1 MSANVRSRAGD
12 VESRA
17 WGPEPPASAFLKL
30 GTSHTVNRAECETG
44 RIGRVSSEALTQDT
58 AESFPLERRRV
69 LVVAASSMGTVFE
82 WYDFFVFGALAS
94 IIAKH
99 FTAGSGSAGFI
110 FALGAF
116 AAGFVVRPFGALFF
130 GSIGDK
136 VGRKRAFLLT
146 ISIMG
151 GATVAIGLL
160 PTVDHVGVLAPFLLV
175 LMRVLQGFAM
185 GGEYGGAAVY
195 VAEHADRHRRGLLT
209 SWIQATA
216 ALGLVLALTV
226 VLTTRVLMGEDAFQA
241 WGWRVPFLLSA
252 LLLALSLWIRLKL
265 SESPIFQRMKDARV
279 TSRSPISEAFQGGNL
294 RRVVMALVCIL
305 LAQGAVWYTGH
316 FYAQFFLERVLK
328 VEARTVNFLVI
339 ASVVLSAGG
348 YLFFGWLSDRVGR
361 KPVMVFGMILAAASY
376 VPGFHLLTAN
386 ANPAL
391 EAAASRAPVTVIA
404 DPADCHVQFDPLG
417 RTTFDSS
424 CDIARRVL
432 SDAGVPYRNV
442 PAPAGSVVRVVF
454 GGQSIQSNA
463 TGDRPRVQ
471 AEVRA
476 ALAAAGYPAS
486 AVDADINKP
495 MVLAVLMVFLIGATA
510 LYGPQAAALVEL
522 FPTRIR
528 YTALSVPYNIGT
540 GWVGGLLPV
549 SAFAIVAATGNI
561 YSGLIYP
568 LVFTGISIVAALL
581 FLPETRGSA
590 LEEA

>member
-1 MSANVRSRAGD
+1 
-12 VESRA
+12 
-17 WGPEPPASAFLKL
+17 
-30 GTSHTVNRAECETG
+30 
-44 RIGRVSSEALTQDT
+44 
-58 AESFPLERRRV
+58 
-69 LVVAASSMGTVFE
+69 MGTVFE
-82 WYDFFVFGALAS
+82 WYDFFLFGALAS
-94 IIAKH
+94 VIAQH
-99 FTAGSGSAGFI
+99 FTAGSESAGFI

-116 AAGFVVRPFGALFF
+116 AAGFVVRPFGALYF

-151 GATVAIGLL
+151 AATVAIGIL
-160 PTVDHVGVLAPFLLV
+160 PTVDQVGVLAPILLV
-175 LMRVLQGFAM
+175 LTRVLQGFAM

-195 VAEHADRHRRGLLT
+195 VAEHADPHRRGLLT
-209 SWIQATA
+209 SWIQGTA
-216 ALGLVLALTV
+216 ALGLVLALAV
-226 VLTTRVLMGEDAFQA
+226 VLAIRVLIGEEAFQA

-265 SESPIFQRMKDARV
+265 SESPVFQKMKDAQV
-279 TSRSPISEAFQGGNL
+279 ASRSPISEAFQGANL

-339 ASVVLSAGG
+339 ASVLICAGG

-376 VPGFHLLTAN
+376 VPGFHLLTAS

-391 EAAASRAPVTVIA
+391 EAAALRAPVSVIA
-404 DPADCHVQFDPLG
+404 DPGDCHVQFDPLG

-442 PAPAGSVVRVVF
+442 AAPAGSVARVELA
-454 GGQSIQSNA
+454 GQSIQSSSA
-463 TGDRPRVQ
+463 TGERKRVQ
-471 AEVRA
+471 GEIRE
-476 ALAAAGYPAS
+476 ALARAGYPVS
-486 AVDADINKP
+486 AVDSEINKP
-495 MVLAVLMVFLIGATA
+495 LVLAVLVVFLLGATA

-522 FPTRIR
+522 FPTRVR

-561 YSGLIYP
+561 YSGLVYP
-568 LVFTGISIVAALL
+568 LVFTGISIVTAIL
-581 FLPETRGSA
+581 FLPETRGRS
-590 LEEA
+590 LEG